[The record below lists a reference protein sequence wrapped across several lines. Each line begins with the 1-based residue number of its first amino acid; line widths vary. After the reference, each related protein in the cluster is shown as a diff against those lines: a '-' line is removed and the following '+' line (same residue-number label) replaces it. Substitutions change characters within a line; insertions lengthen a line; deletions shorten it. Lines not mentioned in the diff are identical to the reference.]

1 MSLGGVVGLPLEVAL
16 LFLIGL
22 VSAVINT
29 LAGGGTLLTV
39 PAMVLLGFGPLTANA
54 TNRAGLVIQSLSAT
68 VHYRRRRV
76 LRVRQ
81 ALQLTGIV
89 CVGAG
94 LGAWLA
100 TRLPER
106 TFGQV
111 MAVLMVAALL
121 FLLLRPARWFAS
133 RPAAT
138 SAHPVLAGLGLLG
151 VGLYGG
157 FFGAGVGIF
166 ILLLLAALQGLDLV
180 AGNTVK
186 SVMVLALSLSASAM
200 FAALG
205 WIDYRAL
212 LPLAAGN
219 AVGGWVGAH
228 LSLRG
233 GNVWIRRLLLL
244 VVIAGVYKLLR
255 YP

>member
-1 MSLGGVVGLPLEVAL
+1 
-16 LFLIGL
+16 
-22 VSAVINT
+22 
-29 LAGGGTLLTV
+29 
-39 PAMVLLGFGPLTANA
+39 
-54 TNRAGLVIQSLSAT
+54 
-68 VHYRRRRV
+68 
-76 LRVRQ
+76 
-81 ALQLTGIV
+81 
-89 CVGAG
+89 
-94 LGAWLA
+94 
-100 TRLPER
+100 
-106 TFGQV
+106 

>member
-1 MSLGGVVGLPLEVAL
+1 VVRL
-16 LFLIGL
+16 
-22 VSAVINT
+22 
-29 LAGGGTLLTV
+29 
-39 PAMVLLGFGPLTANA
+39 
-54 TNRAGLVIQSLSAT
+54 
-68 VHYRRRRV
+68 
-76 LRVRQ
+76 RQ

-94 LGAWLA
+94 LGAWIA
-100 TRLPER
+100 TLLPER

-111 MAVLMVAALL
+111 IAVLMVAALG
-121 FLLLRPARWFAS
+121 FLLLRPARWFEERTA
-133 RPAAT
+133 AAT
-138 SAHPVLAGLGLLG
+138 PHPVLAGLGLLA

-180 AGNTVK
+180 AGNVVK
-186 SVMVLALSLSASAM
+186 SVMVLTLSLSATAM

-212 LPLAAGN
+212 VPLAVGN
-219 AVGGWVGAH
+219 AVGGWIGAH

-233 GNVWIRRLLLL
+233 GNVWIRRLLL
-244 VVIAGVYKLLR
+244 VVVVAAVYKLLA